1 MKSKMTMNS
10 LRAITYARQWRAETI
25 TELQYLIQDLQ
36 RDLDRL
42 TQAQNEGDTA
52 YNGYSPHSGNN
63 GYYLSQHCL
72 RYEQAVKAG
81 VKMEQYAKMADWI
94 ED

>member
-1 MKSKMTMNS
+1 MKEKMTMTS
-10 LRAITYARQWRAETI
+10 HLAVMYARQWRAETI
-25 TELQYLIQDLQ
+25 RELEYLIQDLQ

-42 TQAQNEGDTA
+42 TKRQNEGDEGCE
-52 YNGYSPHSGNN
+52 GYSPIRGNN
-63 GYYLSQHCL
+63 GYYFSQHCL

-81 VKMEQYAKMADWI
+81 VKMEQYAQMADWI

>member
-1 MKSKMTMNS
+1 MKAKMTMNS
-10 LRAITYARQWRAETI
+10 LRAITYARKWRAETI

-42 TQAQNEGDTA
+42 TQAQNKGDTA
-52 YNGYSPHSGNN
+52 YNGYSPQSGNN

-81 VKMEQYAKMADWI
+81 VKMTQFAQMADWI